1 VSIPDALLLLSL
13 VTALGAGLVAGVFFA
28 FSTFVMA
35 ALGRLPS
42 AEGVRAMQE
51 INVTVIN
58 PWFMTALFG
67 TGAACL
73 AVIAAALAGWDGS
86 YGPYLVAA
94 GAVYVAGCVAV
105 TMAFNVP
112 RNNVLAAVEPASAE
126 AADVWRRYLAEWTA
140 WNSVRTV
147 ASLAATVGLIGGI
160 AAA

>member
-1 VSIPDALLLLSL
+1 MPDALLALTL
-13 VTALGAGLVAGVFFA
+13 VTALGAGLGAGAFFA

-35 ALGRLPS
+35 ALGRVP
-42 AEGVRAMQE
+42 APEGIRVMQE

-73 AVIAAALAGWDGS
+73 AVIVAALAGWDGS

-94 GAVYVAGCVAV
+94 GALYLVGCVGV
-105 TMAFNVP
+105 TMLFNVP
-112 RNNVLAAVEPASAE
+112 RNDVLARLDPEGPS
-126 AADVWRRYLAEWTA
+126 AADMWRRYLVEWTA

-147 ASLAATVGLIGGI
+147 ASLAAMAGLIGGI
-160 AAA
+160 AAV

>member
-1 VSIPDALLLLSL
+1 MPDPLLILTLA
-13 VTALGAGLVAGVFFA
+13 TALGAGLVAGVFFA

-35 ALGRLPS
+35 ALGRVP
-42 AEGVRAMQE
+42 APEGIRAMQE

-67 TGAACL
+67 TGLACL
-73 AVIAAALAGWDGS
+73 AVIVAALVDWNGD

-94 GAVYVAGCVAV
+94 AVLYVVGCIVV

-112 RNNVLAAVEPASAE
+112 RNNVLARLDPASGD
-126 AADVWRRYLAEWTA
+126 AADTWRRYLVEWTA
-140 WNSVRTV
+140 WNSVRTA
-147 ASLAATVGLIGGI
+147 ASLAAAGALTGGI

>member
-1 VSIPDALLLLSL
+1 MPDTLLVLTL
-13 VTALGAGLVAGVFFA
+13 VTALGAGLVAGAFFA
-28 FSTFVMA
+28 FSTFIMA
-35 ALGRLPS
+35 ALGRIPGP
-42 AEGVRAMQE
+42 EGIRAMQA

-67 TGAACL
+67 TGVACL
-73 AVIAAALAGWDGS
+73 AVIVAALVEWDGS

-94 GAVYVAGCVAV
+94 AALYVIGCIGV

-112 RNNVLAAVEPASAE
+112 RNNALARVAPESAE
-126 AADVWRRYLAEWTA
+126 AAGVWKRYLGEWTA

-147 ASLAATVGLIGGI
+147 ASLAAAGLLIGGI

>member
-1 VSIPDALLLLSL
+1 MPDALLALTIA
-13 VTALGAGLVAGVFFA
+13 TALGAGLAAGAFFA

-35 ALGRLPS
+35 ALGRIP
-42 AEGVRAMQE
+42 AQEGIRAMQE

-58 PWFMTALFG
+58 PWFMTAVFG
-67 TGAACL
+67 TGVASL
-73 AVIAAALAGWDGS
+73 AVIGVALADWDGD

-94 GAVYVAGCVAV
+94 GVLYIIGCLGV

-112 RNNVLAAVEPASAE
+112 RNNVLARLEPESAE
-126 AADVWRRYLAEWTA
+126 VAEVWSSYLVEWTA

-147 ASLAATVGLIGGI
+147 ASLAATAGLIGGI